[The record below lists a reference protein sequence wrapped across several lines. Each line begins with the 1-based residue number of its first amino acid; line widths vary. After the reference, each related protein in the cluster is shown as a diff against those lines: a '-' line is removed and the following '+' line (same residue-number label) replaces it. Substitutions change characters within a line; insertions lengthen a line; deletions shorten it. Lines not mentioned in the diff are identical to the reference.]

1 MSDTRKREKPLHG
14 DENVIVQRIGENGP
28 VVYAAPG
35 RCIYIEHYGGK
46 GVLERIQI
54 DPSEQDELNAA
65 LWVARVVCDSS
76 DLAGMIARAE
86 VCECSK
92 NKRTT

>member
-1 MSDTRKREKPLHG
+1 MPRPTPLEG
-14 DENVIVQRIGENGP
+14 EDNVIVQRIGDNGP

-35 RCIYIEHYGGK
+35 RCIYIEHYGGS
-46 GVLERIQI
+46 GVRERIKI

-65 LWVARVVCDSS
+65 LWVARVVCDSKDVA
-76 DLAGMIARAE
+76 DLIARAE

-92 NKRTT
+92 PKRKAVG